1 MLGMVA
7 ALPWITYEMWKFIA
21 AGLFDRERKAVRP
34 FLPVAFLLLA
44 SGVSFAYLVLI
55 PIGLSFLGGYG
66 DPELLQATFT
76 LKEYLSLV
84 FTLILGMG
92 IIFQLPL
99 AMIFLNKSGIL
110 EVDSFRKYRKYA
122 ILGAVLI
129 GAMLTP
135 PDVVTQL
142 LMAGPLTLLYEI
154 GIIACTMIGKKKS
167 VTD

>member
-1 MLGMVA
+1 
-7 ALPWITYEMWKFIA
+7 
-21 AGLFDRERKAVRP
+21 
-34 FLPVAFLLLA
+34 
-44 SGVSFAYLVLI
+44 
-55 PIGLSFLGGYG
+55 
-66 DPELLQATFT
+66 
-76 LKEYLSLV
+76 
-84 FTLILGMG
+84 MG